1 MSKHSQEFDLN
12 IEVSQAI
19 ELCQEVAVRMGWRVL
34 ALSGSGI
41 TLKEISPQVTGFT
54 WPARI
59 DVSIAPTSDTA
70 CKITLAGSIMGVG
83 PIQRNHLQGQMGR
96 FLNDLSL
103 LVDQLHSVHR
113 MPVSEEKSSMSLSEE
128 LSRLKKL
135 MDEGVLTADE
145 FAAAKSR
152 LLG

>member
-1 MSKHSQEFDLN
+1 MSKHKQDFELN
-12 IEVSQAI
+12 TSSVQAL

-34 ALSGSGI
+34 SLSSSTL
-41 TLKEISPQVTGFT
+41 TLKEASPQITSFT

-59 DVSIAPTSDTA
+59 DVSISANSDKT
-70 CKITLAGSIMGVG
+70 CIITLDGSISGVG

-103 LVDQLHSVHR
+103 AVDRKNPSNEAPASIDR
-113 MPVSEEKSSMSLSEE
+113 PSPSLSDE
-128 LSRLKKL
+128 LLKLKAL
-135 MDEGVLTADE
+135 MDGGVLTAEE

>member
-1 MSKHSQEFDLN
+1 MSKHRQQFELKTSSAKAL
-12 IEVSQAI
+12 
-19 ELCQEVAVRMGWRVL
+19 ELCQEVTARMGWRVL
-34 ALSGSGI
+34 SLSSS
-41 TLKEISPQVTGFT
+41 TLTIKEASPQITSFT

-59 DVSIAPTSDTA
+59 DVSISPTSDES
-70 CKITLAGSIMGVG
+70 CRITLDGSISGVG

-103 LVDQLHSVHR
+103 TVDRQNPISTT
-113 MPVSEEKSSMSLSEE
+113 PTSTSPGIQSLSDE
-128 LSRLKKL
+128 LLTLKKL
-135 MDEGVLTADE
+135 LDEGVLTAEE